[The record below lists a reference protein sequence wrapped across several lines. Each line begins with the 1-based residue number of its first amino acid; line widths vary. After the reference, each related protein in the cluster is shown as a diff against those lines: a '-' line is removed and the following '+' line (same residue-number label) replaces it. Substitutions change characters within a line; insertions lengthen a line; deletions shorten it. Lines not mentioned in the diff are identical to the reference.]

1 MKRSIFVGIQDA
13 RVFDSRK
20 AFLEQFFKDKKMR
33 VLDVGNLGEGEEL
46 IPVKKLVEKA
56 GGEHVGLDVNENLA
70 KELKIENQLIGD
82 LHDLKGVVED
92 EVFDCVYA
100 GQIIEHTWRPGQ
112 MIQECNRILKKDGY
126 LVLDTPNAFDI
137 INVLRLLVFRKD
149 TLGFDVAVLTYNE
162 AKDNFK
168 HYREQEKKVLSQPQ
182 HKIFFGPAM
191 LRQVLNMHGF
201 SVEYFAFIRKP
212 RNVLHKAFLFLF
224 PQFSQKIGVV
234 ARKSTLEKIF
244 QVDSSGNRRADNTNL

>member
-1 MKRSIFVGIQDA
+1 MKRSIFVSIQDA

-20 AFLEQFFKDKKMR
+20 AFIKEFFTAKKMR

-46 IPVKKLVEKA
+46 IPVKSLVEEA

-70 KELKIENQLIGD
+70 KELHIENQLIGD
-82 LHDLKGVVED
+82 LHDLRGIVEN
-92 EVFDCVYA
+92 ETFDCIYA
-100 GQIIEHTWRPGQ
+100 GEIIEHTWKPGQ

-137 INVLRLLVFRKD
+137 INVLRLLLFRKD
-149 TLGFDVAVLTYNE
+149 TLGFDVPVLTYNE

-168 HYREQEKKVLSQPQ
+168 HYREEQKKVLSQPQ

-191 LRQVLNMHGF
+191 LRQLLNMHGF

-212 RNVLHKAFLFLF
+212 RNILHKWFLFFF

-234 ARKSTLEKIF
+234 ARKGTLEDIF
-244 QVDSSGNRRADNTNL
+244 QINSKEGESF